1 MSVHGSALYEVD
13 KNMGKLSFGKG
24 KLSIG
29 LKEYYQEIARAIPCT
44 GREKRQYLSELKKR
58 LYGMEAEGTVDD
70 YDTARLL
77 WGTKDEIVE
86 AWEECLEI
94 EEYIELHNPNRW
106 KKLLAYAVTAATVV
120 LLVVLGGYYLMNY
133 GINDFIVRSEPTAP
147 VETPVEDETPA
158 ETEDENTAPAET
170 DTGGDEES
178 QVYYIG

>member
-29 LKEYYQEIARAIPCT
+29 LKEYYQEIAHAIPCT

-133 GINDFIVRSEPTAP
+133 GINDFIVRSEPAAP
-147 VETPVEDETPA
+147 VETPVEDGTPA
-158 ETEDENTAPAET
+158 EDEAPAET

>member
-1 MSVHGSALYEVD
+1 
-13 KNMGKLSFGKG
+13 MGKLSFGKG
-24 KLSIG
+24 KLSVG

-58 LYGMEAEGTVDD
+58 LYSMKAEGTVDD

-77 WGTKDEIVE
+77 WGTKEEIVE

-94 EEYIELHNPNRW
+94 EEYIELHNPNHW
-106 KKLLAYAVTAATVV
+106 KKLIAYAVTAATVV

-133 GINDFIVRSEPTAP
+133 GIDDFIVRSMPTAP
-147 VETPVEDETPA
+147 VEPSVPDGGPAEPEDGTAAPDETPA
-158 ETEDENTAPAET
+158 EEDEVPTET
-170 DTGGDEES
+170 GDGEES